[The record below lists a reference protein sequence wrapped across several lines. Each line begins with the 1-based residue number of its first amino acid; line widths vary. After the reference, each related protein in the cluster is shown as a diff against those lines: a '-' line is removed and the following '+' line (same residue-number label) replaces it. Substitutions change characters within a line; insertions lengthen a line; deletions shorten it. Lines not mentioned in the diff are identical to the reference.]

1 MACSVQ
7 YIIMAMYARPVPL
20 DPYNPTSS
28 MRGAVGVD
36 DTIRYPSPLV
46 PIRIPVFAPV
56 IWLNDWIVRI
66 LSVGTGGSASAGY
79 GGGRGVGIGTRHQR
93 VPSDSVE
100 SIEEGEAVEMDT
112 MSVKSALSD
121 SSRVRIR
128 GVGPTGSA
136 GRLGRKFD

>member
-112 MSVKSALSD
+112 MRVRSALSD
-121 SSRVRIR
+121 AGRARVRVP
-128 GVGPTGSA
+128 GTTTTS
-136 GRLGRKFD
+136 GRTGRKFD